1 MSSPYLSSAEAQAN
15 GFPHHQYWTVAGGP
29 GTQQSIGQT
38 ETYPSSAAHNTGSTA
53 ADIHDPTTLA
63 GQDQGLSGLPPSE
76 FTAREIGRIIAQH
89 IETSEARA
97 ENERISLNE
106 SISLLCN
113 MHQTS
118 CESHSDLTQ
127 KMETTG
133 EELGQL
139 SKRLIGSMELAEG
152 KLEQLCPRP
161 ADTVT
166 EEVRGLQ
173 LHIER
178 LQDTMDKVT
187 FQQGCMAKELD
198 KLGNVITHM
207 AEAMFDVVF
216 LGRPAATRKE
226 SFQQQCLEDD
236 PNDDE

>member
-1 MSSPYLSSAEAQAN
+1 
-15 GFPHHQYWTVAGGP
+15 
-29 GTQQSIGQT
+29 
-38 ETYPSSAAHNTGSTA
+38 
-53 ADIHDPTTLA
+53 
-63 GQDQGLSGLPPSE
+63 
-76 FTAREIGRIIAQH
+76 
-89 IETSEARA
+89 
-97 ENERISLNE
+97 
-106 SISLLCN
+106 
-113 MHQTS
+113 
-118 CESHSDLTQ
+118 
-127 KMETTG
+127 METTG

-198 KLGNVITHM
+198 KLGNVITQM

-216 LGRPAATRKE
+216 LALLVRRVFNSNVSKMTQTTMN
-226 SFQQQCLEDD
+226 SLLERGASVDML
-236 PNDDE
+236 